1 MHHAMHHSTLPPIR
15 FGPRLTGPQEPVCII
30 AEAGV
35 NHNGSLEMAKRLV
48 VEARRQGAD
57 CVKFQTFKAERVV
70 TAMAAKAAYQQ
81 RLTDPAQSQLAMLK
95 ALELGERDFAAL
107 ARCCQDEGILFLST
121 PYSVEDADLLD
132 AIGAPAFKIAS
143 GQAVELPFLAHVAA
157 KGKPVLLSTGMCTLA
172 EVARAVETI
181 RQAGNEQIILLQ
193 CTTNYP
199 SAIEDANVRAMV
211 AMGQAFECLAGYS
224 DHAEGLAAS
233 LAAVALGACVLERH
247 FTLDRSLPG
256 PDHTSSMEP
265 AELGEL
271 VRLARQT
278 QLSLGSSRKA
288 PCARE
293 LANLPAMRRSLV
305 AARDIAAGE
314 VLDWSNL
321 CFKRP
326 AGGISGEQAWRVAGC
341 TARMDIAADTRIT
354 FGHLA

>member
-1 MHHAMHHSTLPPIR
+1 MIKPMIKPIR
-15 FGPRLTGPQEPVCII
+15 IGQRLTGPDEPVCII

-35 NHNGSLEMAKRLV
+35 NHNGSLELAKRLV
-48 VEARRQGAD
+48 AEARRQGAD

-70 TAMAAKAAYQQ
+70 TRAAAKAAYQQ
-81 RLTDPAQSQLAMLK
+81 RLTDPAESQLAMLK
-95 ALELGERDFAAL
+95 QLELGDSDFAAL
-107 ARCCQDEGILFLST
+107 AQCCRDEGILFLST
-121 PYSVEDADLLD
+121 PYSFEDADLLD
-132 AIGAPAFKIAS
+132 ELGAPAFKIAS
-143 GQAVELPFLAHVAA
+143 GQAVELPFLAHVAT
-157 KGKPVLLSTGMCTLA
+157 KGKPMLLSTGMCTLA
-172 EVARAVETI
+172 EVASAVEAI
-181 RQAGNEQIILLQ
+181 RRAGNEQIILLQ

-199 SAIEDANVRAMV
+199 SALEDANVRAMV
-211 AMGQAFECLAGYS
+211 AMGEAFDCLAGYS

-247 FTLDRSLPG
+247 FTLDRTLPG

-278 QLSLGSSRKA
+278 QLSLGSSHKA
-288 PCARE
+288 PCAQE
-293 LANLPAMRRSLV
+293 QANLPAMRRSLV

-326 AGGISGEQAWRVAGC
+326 AGGLSGETALRVAGC
-341 TARMDIAADTRIT
+341 TARVAIAADTRIH
-354 FGHLA
+354 FGLLA